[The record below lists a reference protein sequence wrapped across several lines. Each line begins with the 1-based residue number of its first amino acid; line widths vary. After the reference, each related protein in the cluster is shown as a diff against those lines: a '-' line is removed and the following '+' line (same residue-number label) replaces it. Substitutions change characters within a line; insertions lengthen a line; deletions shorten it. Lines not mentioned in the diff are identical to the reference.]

1 MIREKFI
8 IGMRNRLAELAVDC
22 DSCAAIE
29 RGKMTRQEREELQ
42 ALIRKAYRYIDK
54 KLGL

>member
-1 MIREKFI
+1 MIRDKFI
-8 IGMRNRLAELAVDC
+8 IGMRNRLAELDVDC

-29 RGKMTRQEREELQ
+29 RGKMTRQERKKLQ
-42 ALIRKAYRYIDK
+42 ALIRKAYWYIDG